1 MNILVLGKGKTG
13 SLVAE
18 VAEQRG
24 HTVTA
29 WDEAANPGGSALTGE
44 RLQGFDAVIDFTTPT
59 AVMENIRACAHA
71 RKNMVV
77 GTTGWY
83 GELIEVHHLA
93 ESSGIG
99 FLYGSNFSIG
109 VNIFFEIAHTA
120 ASAIKLGY
128 AAKISERHHTEKKD
142 APSGTA
148 ATIQKILGASGRPE
162 QLPEITSIREGDT
175 VGTHVMFLDSA
186 YDSMMLVH
194 DAKSRVSFAEG
205 AVRGAEWLQN
215 KKGFYEFKD
224 IFRELK

>member
-18 VAEQRG
+18 VAQRRG
-24 HTVTA
+24 HSVTA
-29 WDEAANPGGSALTGE
+29 WGAVDNPAGSALT
-44 RLQGFDAVIDFTTPT
+44 LNKLKDFDVVIDFTTPT
-59 AVMENIRACAHA
+59 AVIENIRACAQA
-71 RKNMVV
+71 GKNMVV

-83 GELIEVHHLA
+83 GELNQVHHMA
-93 ESSGIG
+93 DSSSIG

-109 VNIFFEIAHTA
+109 MNLFFQIARTA
-120 ASAIKLGY
+120 SVAVKLGY
-128 AAKISERHHTEKKD
+128 AAKISERHHAEKKD

-148 ATIQKILGASGRPE
+148 VTMQKILGGEPLA
-162 QLPEITSIREGDT
+162 EITSIREGDT
-175 VGTHVMFLDSA
+175 VGTHVMFLDSE

-194 DAKSRVSFAEG
+194 DAKSRLGFAEG
-205 AVRGAEWLQN
+205 AVRGAEWLHG